1 MLKIKTYFVS
11 RAKYD
16 KMREN
21 FETILDLNEEL
32 QAELVLQ
39 RKLNKFG
46 APKKIELNVVGFDD
60 NDCEPSEPAAREE
73 YIKDVDYFY
82 DKVLKSKLKT
92 SVADIREMLSNVH
105 IPDGLNMR
113 RGEFDFYLR
122 GMESMAWKMSEWATN
137 LQAERRADL
146 QDKENES

>member
-1 MLKIKTYFVS
+1 MHILKKYFVT
-11 RAKYD
+11 RAAYD
-16 KMREN
+16 LERN
-21 FETILDLNEEL
+21 FWHDR
-32 QAELVLQ
+32 ALVLE
-39 RKLNKFG
+39 KEIDLLKEINKFSKQ
-46 APKKIELNVVGFDD
+46 KKIELKVVGFDD
-60 NDCEPSEPAAREE
+60 NDCEPSDPIAREE
-73 YIKDVDYFY
+73 YVKDVDYFY

-122 GMESMAWKMSEWATN
+122 GMESMAWKMNEWATI

-146 QDKENES
+146 QDKENEL